1 MSLFVTFL
9 LLFVI
14 NLESTSC
21 LRFHSFYGDGMV
33 LQHDVPVQVWGYE
46 DLLNDVEGSLQCVS
60 RRNGQRSYES
70 VRVTSQADGVWSM
83 ELPARSS
90 DNICTIEVSGGG
102 EVISLSDVLFGDV
115 WICSGQS
122 NMEQNMG
129 NIINS
134 TEEIAA
140 SAKYDKIRY
149 MVVAN
154 TASENLDDD
163 VDIKVQVPWSDS
175 ASQNLRSMSAVCYLF
190 ARNIQNMLESEGAD
204 LLPLGMVDS
213 DWGGT
218 RIEAWS
224 SQEALDTC
232 DVPQESCNEDA
243 AQSCHSGLWNS
254 MMNPLKRNAVKG
266 FLWYQG
272 EANEGYNRDLYNCTF
287 PAMIESWRHEF
298 SQNSATSKTAPFGF
312 VQLASWRPD
321 SLAAGVPVIRW
332 HQTADVGV
340 VPNDIMENVFMSSPL
355 DTYDSKEGYPG
366 GIHPRYKQIVA
377 ERLAVAGMNVA
388 YQYQAP
394 YAPYGPVPST
404 SVFDQLKMTH
414 VIYYDVPF
422 TYTNTEISGFYACT
436 NNAEECDVGGQVN
449 TWVEIEKENV
459 SALDDHTISINLES
473 YRGESALSLAYLWRE
488 TPVKEYLGL
497 PIYGLEP
504 FHLPSPPWK
513 KTLPIN
519 YK

>member
-1 MSLFVTFL
+1 
-9 LLFVI
+9 
-14 NLESTSC
+14 
-21 LRFHSFYGDGMV
+21 
-33 LQHDVPVQVWGYE
+33 
-46 DLLNDVEGSLQCVS
+46 
-60 RRNGQRSYES
+60 
-70 VRVTSQADGVWSM
+70 
-83 ELPARSS
+83 
-90 DNICTIEVSGGG
+90 
-102 EVISLSDVLFGDV
+102 
-115 WICSGQS
+115 
-122 NMEQNMG
+122 
-129 NIINS
+129 
-134 TEEIAA
+134 
-140 SAKYDKIRY
+140 
-149 MVVAN
+149 
-154 TASENLDDD
+154 
-163 VDIKVQVPWSDS
+163 
-175 ASQNLRSMSAVCYLF
+175 
-190 ARNIQNMLESEGAD
+190 
-204 LLPLGMVDS
+204 
-213 DWGGT
+213 
-218 RIEAWS
+218 
-224 SQEALDTC
+224 
-232 DVPQESCNEDA
+232 
-243 AQSCHSGLWNS
+243 

-287 PAMIESWRHEF
+287 PAMIESWRYEF
-298 SQNSATSKTAPFGF
+298 SQNSATSKTASFGF

-422 TYTNTEISGFYACT
+422 VYTNTEISGFYACT
-436 NNAEECDVGGQVN
+436 NDAEECDVGGQVN

-519 YK
+519 YQ

>member
-1 MSLFVTFL
+1 M
-9 LLFVI
+9 
-14 NLESTSC
+14 
-21 LRFHSFYGDGMV
+21 
-33 LQHDVPVQVWGYE
+33 
-46 DLLNDVEGSLQCVS
+46 
-60 RRNGQRSYES
+60 
-70 VRVTSQADGVWSM
+70 
-83 ELPARSS
+83 
-90 DNICTIEVSGGG
+90 
-102 EVISLSDVLFGDV
+102 ISLSDILYGDV

-140 SAKYDKIRY
+140 SAKYDMIRY

-163 VDIKVQVPWSDS
+163 ADIKIQVPWSDS
-175 ASQNLRSMSAVCYLF
+175 ASPNLRSMSAVCYLF
-190 ARNIQNMLESEGAD
+190 ARNIQSMLVSEGGD

-224 SQEALDTC
+224 SQDALDTC
-232 DVPQESCNEDA
+232 DVPQDSCDEDH
-243 AQSCHSGLWNS
+243 AQNCHSRLWNS

-287 PAMIESWRHEF
+287 PAMIESWRQEF
-298 SQNSATSKTAPFGF
+298 SQHSATSKTAPFGF
-312 VQLASWRPD
+312 VQLASWRPE

-377 ERLAVAGMNVA
+377 ERLAVAGMSVA

-404 SVFDQLKMTH
+404 SVFDQQKMTH
-414 VIYYDVPF
+414 VIYYDSPF

-436 NNAEECDVGGQVN
+436 NNAQECDQGGQVD
-449 TWVEIEKENV
+449 TWQEIGN
-459 SALDDHTISINLES
+459 IIQ
-473 YRGESALSLAYLWRE
+473 
-488 TPVKEYLGL
+488 
-497 PIYGLEP
+497 
-504 FHLPSPPWK
+504 
-513 KTLPIN
+513 
-519 YK
+519 